1 MTKVRRVGTFTA
13 GIVLVMFG
21 IVFFIRTLMPK
32 VNFSWIISMWPLILI
47 MLGAEVLTAYMKNR
61 NEELQYDFAAILL
74 VIMLSFFAMGMGG
87 VELLISHAPEH
98 IHF

>member
-47 MLGAEVLTAYMKNR
+47 MLGAEVLTAYVKNR

-87 VELLISHAPEH
+87 VELLISHAPAH